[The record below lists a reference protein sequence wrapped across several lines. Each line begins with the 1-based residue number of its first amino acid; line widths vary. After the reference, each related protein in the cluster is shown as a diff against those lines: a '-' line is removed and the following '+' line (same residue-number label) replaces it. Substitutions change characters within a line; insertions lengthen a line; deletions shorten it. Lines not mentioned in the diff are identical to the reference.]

1 MRSILLLATVLTAPA
16 LLSAQANPLVGRWAI
31 EYPGGMQIENGVPT
45 PIAAT
50 GVLTITSEG
59 DSLIAVLVPGDT
71 SRPTVR
77 MTAPAGNGTK
87 TFVQRSEATMEMG
100 SGTETRTA
108 TSTWILTARG
118 DTLSGTVERA
128 IEGLDLP
135 LGGAIPGTGTRQTS
149 P

>member
-16 LLSAQANPLVGRWAI
+16 ALAAQANPLVGRWAL
-31 EYPGGMQIENGVPT
+31 EYPGGMQVENGVPT

-59 DSLIAVLVPGDT
+59 DSLVAVLVPGDA

-77 MTAPAGNGTK
+77 MTAPGGAGTK
-87 TFVQRSEATMEMG
+87 TFVQRSEATMESG

-108 TSTWILTARG
+108 TSTWILTASG
-118 DTLSGTVERA
+118 DALSGTVERA

-135 LGGAIPGTGTRQTS
+135 LGGALPVRATRATS

>member
-1 MRSILLLATVLTAPA
+1 
-16 LLSAQANPLVGRWAI
+16 
-31 EYPGGMQIENGVPT
+31 
-45 PIAAT
+45 
-50 GVLTITSEG
+50 
-59 DSLIAVLVPGDT
+59 
-71 SRPTVR
+71 

-118 DTLSGTVERA
+118 DALSGTVERA

-135 LGGAIPGTGTRQTS
+135 LGGAIPVKGTRQTS